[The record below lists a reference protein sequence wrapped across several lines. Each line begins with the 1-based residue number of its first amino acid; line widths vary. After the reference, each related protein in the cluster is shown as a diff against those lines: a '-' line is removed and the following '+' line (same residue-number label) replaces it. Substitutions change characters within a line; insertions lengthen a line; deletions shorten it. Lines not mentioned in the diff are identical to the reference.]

1 MKFRLVFAG
10 IAAALTSLSTLPAQA
25 SGLQLLTDVAIAI
38 PGHDGFGG
46 LSAIEM
52 DRDGRG
58 AVVVSDRAA
67 MFTVSFAR
75 EGGRVTGVGLRSA
88 AVLTDASGNPAASPE
103 LMDSE
108 GIARLPDGRLALS
121 FEGRMRVA
129 IHGADGR
136 ERQHIA
142 PPPGTGQLPGNGG
155 YEGLAADHHG
165 NLYTLAEQAPGNG
178 PIPLFR
184 YTGGSWQHFAN
195 LPRTGSYRP
204 VGVDFDD
211 RGRLY
216 VLERRFG
223 LGGFSS
229 RITRYAVASNGLGA
243 GEVLLQT
250 PLGLHGNLEGLSLWR
265 SGGTL
270 IASAV
275 ADNNFRQPGATRL
288 VEYIVPD

>member
-1 MKFRLVFAG
+1 MMFRSVFAG
-10 IAAALTSLSTLPAQA
+10 VFTALATLAAAPVGA

-38 PGHDGFGG
+38 PGQAAFGG

-52 DRDGRG
+52 DRNGQG
-58 AVVVSDRAA
+58 AVVVSDRAGI
-67 MFTVSFAR
+67 FTVSFAR
-75 EGGRVTGVGLRSA
+75 QGGRVTGVGLRSA
-88 AVLTDASGNPAASPE
+88 STLTDANGNRAARPD

-108 GIARLPDGRLALS
+108 GIARLPNGQLAIS

-129 IHGADGR
+129 IHGTDGR
-136 ERQHIA
+136 ERHHIA
-142 PPPGTGQLPGNGG
+142 PPPGSGRLPGNGG
-155 YEGLAADHHG
+155 YEGLAADARG

-178 PIPLFR
+178 PIPLYR
-184 YTGGSWQHFAN
+184 HSGGAWQHFAN

-216 VLERRFG
+216 VLERRFS

-229 RITRYAVASNGLGA
+229 RITRYSVGANGVGG

-250 PLGLHGNLEGLSLWR
+250 PMGTHGNLEGLSLWR